1 MSSNLRVGSGY
12 DVHPFTPGSRLVLG
26 GVAIPYDKGLGGWSD
41 ADVLT
46 HAIIDALLGAAAL
59 GNIGSHFP
67 TGDQQYR
74 DISSLILLK
83 RAGAE
88 LSRSG
93 WRIVNIDAII
103 LAEQPELAPYF
114 DEMSGQLSRTLD
126 IELARV
132 SVKAKTSD
140 GIGAIG
146 RSEGIAALAT
156 ALIERV

>member
-26 GVAIPYDKGLGGWSD
+26 GVAIPYEKGLGGWSD

-46 HAIIDALLGAAAL
+46 HAVIDALLGAAAL

-88 LSRSG
+88 LASSG

-103 LAEQPELAPYF
+103 MVEQPELSPYF
-114 DEMSGQLSRTLD
+114 KNIIERLSQSLD

-132 SVKAKTSD
+132 SVKAKTAD
-140 GIGAIG
+140 GLGAIG

>member
-26 GVAIPYDKGLGGWSD
+26 GVAIPYDQGLGGWSD

-46 HAIIDALLGAAAL
+46 HAVIDALLGAAAL

-93 WRIVNIDAII
+93 WRIVNIDAN
-103 LAEQPELAPYF
+103 E
-114 DEMSGQLSRTLD
+114 R
-126 IELARV
+126 
-132 SVKAKTSD
+132 
-140 GIGAIG
+140 AIKPDAG
-146 RSEGIAALAT
+146 H
-156 ALIERV
+156 